1 MPEQSSAPVT
11 FWSLLDDADRAAVRA
26 IGTPRDLGGDRI
38 LFAQDED
45 SDYLLIVVRGC
56 VKVVTDTATGYR
68 AVLGLRGPGD
78 LLGEQAGL
86 EGRPRSAA
94 LSTVTPTRVLLLGL
108 HRFRALS
115 AARPG
120 VGRAVDQ
127 VLSRRLRE
135 SDQLRVSTADPVPV
149 RLAALLLELAERY
162 GEPGHGA
169 GEVRITLP
177 LSQDDLA
184 GLVVSSRRT
193 VSRVLEQ
200 WRAFGWVT
208 TGRQSLLLTAVDR
221 LKEQAY
227 GG

>member
-1 MPEQSSAPVT
+1 MPEQSAAPVT

-26 IGTPRDLGGDRI
+26 IGTPRELGGDRV

-45 SDYLLIVVRGC
+45 SDYLLVVLRGC
-56 VKVVTDTATGYR
+56 VKVVTHTATGYR

-94 LSTVTPTRVLLLGL
+94 LCTVTPTRVLLLGL
-108 HRFRALS
+108 QRFRALA

-120 VGRAVDQ
+120 IARAVDQ

-135 SDQLRVSTADPVPV
+135 ADEMRVSTADAVPV

-162 GEPGHGA
+162 GEPGSGA

-200 WRAFGWVT
+200 WRGLGWIT
-208 TGRQSLLLTAVDR
+208 TGRQSLLIRALDR
-221 LKEQAY
+221 LKDQAY

>member
-1 MPEQSSAPVT
+1 MPQQSAAPVT
-11 FWSLLDDADRAAVRA
+11 FWSLLDDADRSAVRA
-26 IGTPRDLGGDRI
+26 IGSPRALGGDRL
-38 LFAQDED
+38 LFAQDDD
-45 SDYLLIVVRGC
+45 SDYLLIVLRGC
-56 VKVVTDTATGYR
+56 VKVVTHTATGYR

-94 LSTVTPTRVLLLGL
+94 LYTVTPTRVLLLGL
-108 HRFRALS
+108 QRFRVLS
-115 AARPG
+115 GSRPG
-120 VGRAVDQ
+120 VARAVDQ

-135 SDQLRVSTADPVPV
+135 SDQLRVAAAEPVPV
-149 RLAALLLELAERY
+149 RLAVLLLELAERF
-162 GEPGHGA
+162 GEPGPGA

-200 WRAFGWVT
+200 WRGLGWIT
-208 TGRQSLLLTAVDR
+208 TGRQSLLIRALDR
-221 LKEQAY
+221 LKDQAY